1 VVSVLTA
8 STGPAQ
14 RDFKGVR
21 EIDEQR
27 TGDKIAGA
35 TKEEERDLKSRVPR
49 KHPQAEACAT
59 RRLKS
64 FISIQT

>member
-14 RDFKGVR
+14 RDLKGVR

-27 TGDKIAGA
+27 TGDKIAGVPEKTKNA
-35 TKEEERDLKSRVPR
+35 T
-49 KHPQAEACAT
+49 
-59 RRLKS
+59 
-64 FISIQT
+64 